1 MFSPI
6 ILAGKYTTTL
16 KNIDNEQ
23 INQDVLKRKDMK
35 LADTP
40 GNTFQEDSFYPET
53 EACNKLLQE
62 VDKVIHKEIN
72 PYFNTINQWAHILEP
87 NESTMIH
94 THDNP
99 GQPPMLSWVYYTK
112 TDPKCGNIV
121 WQSTIHNKLFTMEEE
136 PKVGMLIIFPN
147 WMPHFTKKNNSSD
160 IRISIS
166 GNAKPEEKDFD
177 KIGNDPRNIFNIVG
191 GIQ

>member
-23 INQDVLKRKDMK
+23 INEDVLKRKDMK
-35 LADTP
+35 LDDDP
-40 GNTFQEDSFYPET
+40 GNTFAEDSFYPET
-53 EACNKLLQE
+53 EACNKLLKE
-62 VDKVIHKEIN
+62 VDKVIQKEIH
-72 PYFNTINQWAHILEP
+72 PLFSTYNQWAHILEP

-94 THDNP
+94 SHESP
-99 GQPPMLSWVYYTK
+99 GLPPHLSWVYYSK

-121 WQSTIHNKLFTMEEE
+121 WQTTIHTKMVTWEVE
-136 PKVGMLIIFPN
+136 PKVGTLIIFPN
-147 WMPHFTKKNNSSD
+147 WMPHFTKKNISNQ

-166 GNAKPEEKDFD
+166 GNAKPKESDYERV
-177 KIGNDPRNIFNIVG
+177 GRDPKNLFNIT
-191 GIQ
+191 GIVQ